1 MDTIA
6 PLMDLWKLPLVQENI
21 EESARIFFSNT
32 DQTVSLIPALIA
44 GVLAVLLLLGFPL
57 LKGLLGGDGGGGS
70 GYGAPAEPS
79 GYGAPDAGYGAP
91 DAGYGA
97 PDAGY
102 GAPATSYDAPAFGYD
117 APASGYDA
125 PSSGY
130 DAAPA
135 SGYNAGRRKRDV
147 ELPRE
152 AMELYSDL
160 MENSRTVDVNSNKIH
175 LNNPALLQAEANAI
189 HNSAKLLI

>member
-1 MDTIA
+1 MHIS
-6 PLMDLWKLPLVQENI
+6 PV
-21 EESARIFFSNT
+21 
-32 DQTVSLIPALIA
+32 
-44 GVLAVLLLLGFPL
+44 LLGFPL

-70 GYGAPAEPS
+70 GYGAPAETS
-79 GYGAPDAGYGAP
+79 GYGTP

-102 GAPATSYDAPAFGYD
+102 GAPATSYDAPASGYDAPASSYD
-117 APASGYDA
+117 APASGYN
-125 PSSGY
+125 
-130 DAAPA
+130 AAPA

-152 AMELYSDL
+152 ARELYSNL

-175 LNNPALLQAEANAI
+175 LNNPALLLAEAAAI